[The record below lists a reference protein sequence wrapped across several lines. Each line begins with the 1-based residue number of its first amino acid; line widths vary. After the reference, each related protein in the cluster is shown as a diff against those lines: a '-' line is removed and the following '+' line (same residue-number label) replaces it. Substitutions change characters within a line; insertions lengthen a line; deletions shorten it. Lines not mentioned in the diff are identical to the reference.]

1 MQGFQITFITTQ
13 ERRHGHQ
20 LLSEWLITEVR
31 RLGIGGVTVTPASEG
46 FGRDGRLHTAHFF
59 ELAEQ
64 PLAITVV
71 ASEAETDS
79 LFTHLQEAKV
89 SVFYVKAP
97 IEYGKLGEA

>member
-31 RLGIGGVTVTPASEG
+31 RLGIGGATVTPASEG
-46 FGRDGRLHTAHFF
+46 FGRDGRLHAAHFF

-71 ASEAETDS
+71 ASVADTERLFAYLHEAGV
-79 LFTHLQEAKV
+79 A
-89 SVFYVKAP
+89 VFYVKAP
-97 IEYGKLGEA
+97 IEYGNLGNV